1 MKTYESP
8 LTTLDLLAVARAN
21 PALHHVHAGT
31 YPLDALPTLLVAGR
45 PRHIVYNASPSTDP
59 GTHWLSIW
67 LSNDTT
73 AEVMDS
79 LGQRPVYPEVLSFL
93 RRHASRSVYSTQRI
107 QDINSNA
114 CGLYCLSHGLARAR
128 GYSFAQW
135 LSRFS
140 DCSANNDQ
148 IVYCE
153 FMNQLAF
160 PSLFTPRL
168 RGWDHAVGRACRR
181 KVCSDQ
187 EDSRALT
194 AFRSTSL
201 RQSKK

>member
-21 PALHHVHAGT
+21 PTLRRVHAGT
-31 YPLDALPTLLVAGR
+31 YPLDALPTLLITGR
-45 PRHIVYNASPSTDP
+45 PRHILYNASPSTDR

-79 LGQRPVYPEVLSFL
+79 LGQRPISPEVLSFL
-93 RRHASRSVYSTQRI
+93 RRHASRSVYSTQKI
-107 QDINSNA
+107 QDISSNA

-128 GYSFAQW
+128 GYSFTHW

-140 DCSANNDQ
+140 DCPANNDQ

-153 FMNQLAF
+153 FMTQLAF

-168 RGWDHAVGRACRR
+168 RGWKRVVDRSCRR
-181 KVCSDQ
+181 KVCIEK
-187 EDSRALT
+187 EDSRTLA
-194 AFRSTSL
+194 AFQSTSK
-201 RQSKK
+201 RHRKE